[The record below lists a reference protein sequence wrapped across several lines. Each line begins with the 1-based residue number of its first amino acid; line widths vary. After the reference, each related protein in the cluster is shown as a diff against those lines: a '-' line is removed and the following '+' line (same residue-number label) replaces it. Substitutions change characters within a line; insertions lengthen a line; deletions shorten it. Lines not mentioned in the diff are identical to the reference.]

1 MFRQEAKSGISLV
14 VVMLFMLVATI
25 AATATYKWITSEG
38 STSASR
44 MMQREAYQSAIAGI
58 EDARAWITFHGNDMG
73 ALVKQ
78 YRDNIDKY
86 KQAYPISLDTL
97 LHPSMRAGS
106 MQKYHVWITDME
118 VDTAMHR
125 VKLKLLSSGESR
137 NGSVHNE
144 VALLNVDGLYQV
156 KLPRVQRVSHINF
169 DFAYYGG
176 SYTSAGKVTMTSGV
190 VNGNWSGNPP
200 VIERNWIVTGNATLD
215 GNDLAVG
222 ATACIGGNLSVPNN
236 GITTNDL
243 YVGGSFTGVLNANGN
258 AYFNGSADCGRASVR
273 IGGNMTVNGYY
284 LTNQGASGYSTR
296 VSGNLCVDS
305 AGAIVSEGVADVFQ
319 VNGNVWMPG
328 PRNLW
333 FGSGDS
339 CVCDVFDKSN
349 NGNFLR
355 SEICNINSNGEL
367 SYNWPL
373 AGFITKC
380 GGVVASDN
388 QISTNRS
395 SYDKIILGDSS
406 SLVYIAGVRS
416 SSTYNSSNAT
426 YTVTEI
432 NGTKKYCSSRISSDD
447 EWSILINDGG
457 SNNTYLPSSNKN
469 ICGTWGT
476 PVWHEDWG
484 TKTYYVLHDTSAWQK
499 WSSGS
504 YKPYSSVTAAN
515 NKYVIYH
522 TGGLPDNRVVH
533 FGNYN
538 LSDWKKFVG
547 DPNAN
552 ELQIGTVYDRGGASG
567 YNVFKLDPGYNQ
579 MGKKF
584 KSPVEVSGYLV
595 GGDSVFYNIGTGVY
609 KGYNYNISTS
619 KATGSPYCKKGSDQY
634 RPVCGATPWFK
645 SDGTVTSVMDERTF
659 ACAESV
665 MEDCFEIWEP
675 SANGCDG
682 SKYIV
687 EDPLETCDNDYEPY
701 AHVGCA
707 ANITTW
713 PQNGFETALNN
724 CYSQTVQ
731 DPALR
736 ESNLYNGY
744 LVVHI
749 TGSSPGYNYN
759 PSTSTPLNGKF
770 VIIVDDR
777 VKAQNGFPRTTS
789 DTKVFMMLNNGSDK
803 IQGVLEHYFIYTK
816 KNTGTSDQLQLTG
829 TLYSPASLC
838 VTNGFKSSTLTF
850 DQALIDDLSGAGIIS
865 SDGCG
870 AGGGGGEGGNE
881 SSHFEVQDGG
891 DDPYFVAMS
900 PQLGVTVETQYEA
913 RGEDLPSADDAAK
926 MKPTQSFIVLPRIIY
941 LPRNPY
947 GELKDY
953 FSVVPLN
960 GSELIRENVG
970 TPVCAAGLPASGPL
984 FARPSGGVLL
994 NESVYKCVASASGH
1008 PDIPFWV
1015 VVSGMLGQTPQV
1027 WFTEDAHE
1035 MPSTGSAQ
1043 VKVDYEDLSG
1053 GSITIHVTQPS
1064 SLPGWT
1070 IQPINPVEN
1079 PCPNGICS
1087 FTLSGNG
1094 PTPLFNI
1101 QTASASNGSITFQ
1114 LIGDSTYALAS
1125 PWSSTFYMSNVATIN
1140 RVNPSEEEI
1149 DDYCSSA
1156 PDDCPAVGHRSASEW
1171 PDCITD
1177 SSWVKPSGGNPVIVD
1192 TNNSWTVA
1200 AGTSNLTLVKDKDID
1215 NTCVVIIPGYG
1226 DSTFIPGPIVA
1237 NTPYYLKAIAKARK
1251 SSVKV
1256 GFKGDVGDGKNPHL
1270 LIDADT
1276 RSLTCYYNDV
1286 KDSVPKACTMDLYNG
1301 ETVRISIAKSDGQN
1315 ENFNYWRCE
1324 NNGGNTCPTTDP
1336 ISSATYNSFTIK
1348 DNLAV
1353 IYAHFGEVD
1362 EHCFFDEFK
1371 QGSVRCNASNDKY
1384 CVDKC
1389 GNGVN
1394 DVCPSAIEGGG
1405 FTKAKWHLVEGSLS
1419 NIEDTYE
1426 SISID
1431 NAASRSSNRAN
1442 REAVKVMSTV
1452 QAGVHGTLKALVQ
1465 LPKATSS
1472 YGKTSANIA
1481 KSGLM
1486 LRSNATGTEFL
1497 MLNVFVNNSGKLEAR
1512 LCPNAGTENCLD
1524 SIPKKG
1530 GAGLS
1535 VTPSSMVMV
1544 EAQLTDSNTLE
1555 LKVFSGNYY
1564 GTPDTYTTSFK
1575 LNNLLNSY
1583 NDRTHEY
1590 VGFSMADPNFKIY
1603 GIGWSSDDYGADGCW
1618 DTYPTVK
1625 CSFAAKAEQG
1635 VIPLNTTVK
1644 PWVGHS
1650 GWFDSQECT
1659 PAYYYDNGTDACG
1672 GQSGS
1677 ETACSNDGYV
1687 FSSDGAGQHGYRDN
1701 NGVDVKAAKA
1711 WLNCLTNDNQA
1722 VAWAAGTNR
1731 AHCGM
1736 FWTGEF
1742 TECTNHENLGT
1753 ISSISSGG
1761 GVEMITLTGTFN
1773 LRASKLNVTLENPN
1787 SSEVEVWL
1795 LSENAAWGESG
1806 FASNSV
1812 KFTGSSASFDVVEA
1826 LAEGAQGFDP
1836 EHVKQV
1842 VVKNLGAYS
1851 VTNVSVTS
1859 TCKNAV
1865 GISNCQVSYNRSEGR
1880 WEVSA
1885 DVSNKGKVS
1894 GYSVTGRVGSSDVVT
1909 STAEPSFSDDH
1920 ATWNISHN
1928 PYASYQGSTFDF
1940 TASVTNASGET
1951 ISTTCEPPVTIGS
1964 ITCSNAASSPIA
1976 SGAAWPAFTFKLND
1990 CPQNSCDY
1998 DIYFDGSI
2006 LSGNDACA
2014 QGSCS
2019 GSGSGQQSRT
2029 KSGNAEECNTDGGC
2043 SHTYEVRSSNAEK
2056 NFTPCNVSFIVQ
2068 KKVTTEV
2075 TATCSVGGSL
2085 YQGQQ
2090 LTLNVS
2096 NITNVPNLNN
2106 NVQMVWTFN
2115 GSSKTI
2121 DCGSSN
2127 CWNNTITAPAP
2138 GTYSYS
2144 LSYNGNPVE
2153 GCSGTVEIG
2162 SILTCSVSPTTVDK
2176 GGSYAFTA
2184 NAAVGCSNCSFTD
2197 ATGAVENNLSLQAG
2211 GSLTRNKTA
2220 SSTGSKTLSFACNSC
2235 NNNVSA
2241 SCSASLTVNA
2251 VAPSFSCPTNQ
2262 TETVS
2267 TSVSITPQNLT
2278 GCEDGCS
2285 YTISGTSVTGNGY
2298 TGGAL
2303 PGFVGP
2309 SSAGTVS
2316 YTVSLTNTAGTDS
2329 HNCSI
2334 TYNAATPVI
2343 CHCADYCGSGCENN
2357 VVTGNISQNPFTGCI
2372 FVVSATRLDINQG
2385 YTVNGSTPS
2394 SGQLCYDNATNCS
2407 NALANYTA
2415 VDGGWYFYV
2424 VNKYTDVH
2432 STGYNPCAPNVQP
2445 VLDDCPVES
2454 STLSPGSAVS
2464 ITPVLSTNCN
2474 TQSGCTYVISGDFST
2489 TGTYRTGTI
2498 EFTDTGAS
2506 NGNSRNYSLVL
2517 SNSEG
2522 SSGACSIG
2530 PITYSSA
2537 ATINVDLSSGNSYDF
2552 EVGKEYK
2559 ITGCTSSTSNLK
2571 CDSNGGGNEMWV
2583 NGSKVWTSF
2592 SWQNMTGN
2600 YQSTGNNNGV
2610 GHCVVGNTIQVK
2622 NGLLRCINGY

>member
-44 MMQREAYQSAIAGI
+44 MMQREAYQSALAGI

-176 SYTSAGKVTMTSGV
+176 SYRTSGSTTMTSGV
-190 VNGNWSGNPP
+190 VNGNWNGNPP
-200 VIERNWIVTGNATLD
+200 TVERNWIVTGNATLS
-215 GNDLAVG
+215 GSDLAVG
-222 ATACIGGNLSVPNN
+222 ATTCIGGNASIQNK
-236 GITTNDL
+236 GITTTDI
-243 YVGGSFTGVLNANGN
+243 YVGGDFSGVVNAAGS
-258 AYFNGSADCGRASVR
+258 AYFNGDADCGNGSMR

-284 LTNQGASGYSTR
+284 MTNQSASGYSTR
-296 VSGNLCVDS
+296 VTGNLCVDS
-305 AGAIVSEGVADVFQ
+305 AGAIVSEATGDVFQ

-328 PRNLW
+328 PQNLW
-333 FGSGDS
+333 YGAVEGVG
-339 CVCDVFDKSN
+339 CVCNIYSPAWASDASHLVSSNVPCTKS
-349 NGNFLR
+349 GADW
-355 SEICNINSNGEL
+355 SEGKNYVQTGCTSRRLAGTGSNG
-367 SYNWPL
+367 
-373 AGFITKC
+373 
-380 GGVVASDN
+380 VSDN
-388 QISTNRS
+388 QN
-395 SYDKIILGDSS
+395 SYEKIILGDSS
-406 SLVYIAGVRS
+406 SLVYIAGVIS
-416 SSTYNSSNAT
+416 SSTYNSTKANYSI
-426 YTVTEI
+426 TE
-432 NGTKKYCSSRISSDD
+432 TKSKKYCPTPISSND
-447 EWSILINDGG
+447 EWSIRNGSGGGESGDILI
-457 SNNTYLPSSNKN
+457 PSSTKN

-476 PVWHEDWG
+476 PHYENWSPSA
-484 TKTYYVLHDTSAWQK
+484 YYVLYTRNWQD
-499 WSSGS
+499 WDYGS
-504 YKPYSSVTAAN
+504 YKPYSSVTAAAD
-515 NKYVIYH
+515 KYAIYY
-522 TGGLPDNRVVH
+522 TGGVTDVR
-533 FGNYN
+533 FGSYN
-538 LSDWKKFVG
+538 LSDWYVLNNWVNDQQRQIRLDYAGEDYGRGTNPIYRFFKPSTASDQFPWKF
-547 DPNAN
+547 
-552 ELQIGTVYDRGGASG
+552 T
-567 YNVFKLDPGYNQ
+567 
-579 MGKKF
+579 
-584 KSPVEVSGYLV
+584 SPVPVGGYLV
-595 GGDSVFYNIGTGVY
+595 GGDSIFYNVGTGVY
-609 KGYNYNISTS
+609 KGYNYDIDAG
-619 KATGSPYCKKGSDQY
+619 KATGSPYCRKGSDQY
-634 RPVCGATPWFK
+634 RPVCGVTPWFK
-645 SDGTVTSVMDERTF
+645 SSGTVSSVMDERTF

-682 SKYIV
+682 SQYIV
-687 EDPLETCDNDYEPY
+687 EDPLETCHNDYEPY

-713 PQNGFETALNN
+713 GQNGFETALNN

-759 PSTSTPLNGKF
+759 PSTSTPLNGRF

-789 DTKVFMMLNNGSDK
+789 DTRVFMMLNSGAEK

-816 KNTGTSDQLQLTG
+816 QNTGTSDQLTLTG
-829 TLYSPASLC
+829 TLYSPAALC
-838 VTNGFKSSTLTF
+838 VTNHFQSSTLTF

-870 AGGGGGEGGNE
+870 AGGGGGEGGSE

-891 DDPYFVAMS
+891 DDPYFIAMS

-960 GSELIRENVG
+960 GSGLIRENVG

-1035 MPSTGSAQ
+1035 MPSTGTAQ

-1070 IQPINPVEN
+1070 IEPINPDGDA
-1079 PCPNGICS
+1079 CPNGICS

-1094 PTPLFNI
+1094 GPTALFNI

-1149 DDYCSSA
+1149 NDYCSSA
-1156 PDDCPAVGHRSASEW
+1156 PDDCPEVGHRSASEW

-1226 DSTFIPGPIVA
+1226 DSTFIPGPIEA
-1237 NTPYYLKAIAKARK
+1237 NTSYYLKAIAKARK

-1315 ENFNYWRCE
+1315 DNFNYWRCE

-1348 DNLAV
+1348 DNLAI

-1371 QGSVRCNASNDKY
+1371 QGGVSCNASNSKY

-1389 GNGVN
+1389 GNGAN

-1405 FTKAKWHLVEGSLS
+1405 YTNSKWHLVEGSLA

-1524 SIPKKG
+1524 SIPKNH
-1530 GAGLS
+1530 GASLS

-1544 EAQLTDSNTLE
+1544 EAQLTDSTLE
-1555 LKVFSGNYY
+1555 LTVFSGNYY

-1575 LNNLLNSY
+1575 LNNLPNSY

-1603 GIGWSSDDYGADGCW
+1603 GIGWSSEDYGADGCW

-1635 VIPLNTTVK
+1635 VIPVNTTVK

-1650 GWFDSQECT
+1650 GWFDSKDCT

-1672 GQSGS
+1672 GHSGS
-1677 ETACSNDGYV
+1677 ETACSSDGYV
-1687 FSSDGAGQHGYRDN
+1687 FSSDGAGQHGYRVN

-1711 WLNCLTNDNQA
+1711 WLNCLTNDDQA

-1742 TECTNHENLGT
+1742 SECTNHENLGT

-1761 GVEMITLTGTFN
+1761 GVEMITLVGTVN
-1773 LRASKLNVTLENPN
+1773 LRGSKLNFALENPN

-1795 LSENAAWGESG
+1795 LSENATWGESG

-1812 KFTGSSASFDVVEA
+1812 RFTGSSASFDVVET

-1842 VVKNLGAYS
+1842 VVKNPGAYS

-1865 GISNCQVSYNRSEGR
+1865 GISNCQVSYNSSEGR
-1880 WEVSA
+1880 WEVTA

-1928 PYASYQGSTFDF
+1928 PYGSYQGSTFDF

-1964 ITCSNAASSPIA
+1964 ITCSNAASSNIA
-1976 SGAAWPAFTFKLND
+1976 SSAAWPAFTFKLND

-2006 LSGNDACA
+2006 LSGNDACV

-2019 GSGSGQQSRT
+2019 GSGGGQQSRT
-2029 KSGNAEECNTDGGC
+2029 KSGNAEECNTNGGC
-2043 SHTYEVRSSNAEK
+2043 SHSYEVRSSNAEK

-2085 YQGQQ
+2085 YQGQGIQ
-2090 LTLNVS
+2090 LNVS
-2096 NITNVPNLNN
+2096 NITNLNN
-2106 NVQMVWTFN
+2106 QGNMTWSLN
-2115 GSSKTI
+2115 GSTQVLTCNS
-2121 DCGSSN
+2121 GG
-2127 CWNNTITAPAP
+2127 CWNNAMNAPTTP
-2138 GTYSYS
+2138 GTYSYTLTYS
-2144 LSYNGNPVE
+2144 GGEV
-2153 GCSGTVEIG
+2153 CSGTVVIEPA
-2162 SILTCSVSPTTVDK
+2162 LTCSVNPTTLSK
-2176 GGSYAFTA
+2176 GDNYTFTGS
-2184 NAAVGCSNCSFTD
+2184 NNVNCWSCTYTYDSGSEGNHNPTD
-2197 ATGAVENNLSLQAG
+2197 AITKAASTTG
-2211 GSLTRNKTA
+2211 T
-2220 SSTGSKTLSFACNSC
+2220 KTLTLSCTC
-2235 NNNVSA
+2235 NNSITATCSKDITINQAPPAFQCETNKSA
-2241 SCSASLTVNA
+2241 
-2251 VAPSFSCPTNQ
+2251 
-2262 TETVS
+2262 TVS
-2267 TSVSITPQNLT
+2267 TSISLTPQNLT

-2285 YTISGTSVTGNGY
+2285 YTVAGTSVTGNGY

-2303 PGFVGP
+2303 PSFTGP
-2309 SSAGTVS
+2309 SSAGTQT
-2316 YTVSLTNTAGTDS
+2316 YTVSLTNSANTTSHDCSVTWTAVS
-2329 HNCSI
+2329 SSS
-2334 TYNAATPVI
+2334 AAPASSSSAGGG
-2343 CHCADYCGSGCENN
+2343 CHCTDYCDEGCGSIITATNSDYYGANR
-2357 VVTGNISQNPFTGCI
+2357 CI
-2372 FVVSATRLDINQG
+2372 FMTSANNLNLTQAGI
-2385 YTVNGSTPS
+2385 TVNGSSANIYCTS
-2394 SGQLCYDNATNCS
+2394 SGDCSSKLASYPQKDGGWYVYVPNVWVHVEISGSNPCSGGGGGGASSSSAAVSSSSGGGGGGGDYDNATVGTQYNGPKKIQ
-2407 NALANYTA
+2407 YT
-2415 VDGGWYFYV
+2415 
-2424 VNKYTDVH
+2424 
-2432 STGYNPCAPNVQP
+2432 S
-2445 VLDDCPVES
+2445 
-2454 STLSPGSAVS
+2454 GSACQIS
-2464 ITPVLSTNCN
+2464 AST
-2474 TQSGCTYVISGDFST
+2474 SGW
-2489 TGTYRTGTI
+2489 TGWM
-2498 EFTDTGAS
+2498 
-2506 NGNSRNYSLVL
+2506 
-2517 SNSEG
+2517 SEG
-2522 SSGACSIG
+2522 SAYNNWGTGALVSLSPTIKIDVPSGQWFKFDNC
-2530 PITYSSA
+2530 
-2537 ATINVDLSSGNSYDF
+2537 
-2552 EVGKEYK
+2552 
-2559 ITGCTSSTSNLK
+2559 
-2571 CDSNGGGNEMWV
+2571 W
-2583 NGSKVWTSF
+2583 
-2592 SWQNMTGN
+2592 
-2600 YQSTGNNNGV
+2600 
-2610 GHCVVGNTIQVK
+2610 
-2622 NGLLRCINGY
+2622 

>member
-1 MFRQEAKSGISLV
+1 
-14 VVMLFMLVATI
+14 MLFMLVATI

-44 MMQREAYQSAIAGI
+44 MMQREAYQSALAGI

-176 SYTSAGKVTMTSGV
+176 SYKTSGNVTMTSGV
-190 VNGNWSGNPP
+190 VNGNWNGNPP
-200 VIERNWIVTGNATLD
+200 TVERNWIVTGNATLS
-215 GNDLAVG
+215 GSDLKVG
-222 ATACIGGNLSVPNN
+222 ATACIGGNASIQNK
-236 GITTNDL
+236 GITTTDL
-243 YVGGSFTGVLNANGN
+243 YVGGNFSGVVNASGS
-258 AYFNGSADCGRASVR
+258 AYFNGDADCGNGTMR

-284 LTNQGASGYSTR
+284 QTNQAAGGYTTR

-305 AGAIVSEGVADVFQ
+305 AGAIISEGTNDVFQ

-328 PRNLW
+328 PQNLW
-333 FGSGDS
+333 FGTFESTGSGRRLVTS
-339 CVCDVFDKSN
+339 
-349 NGNFLR
+349 
-355 SEICNINSNGEL
+355 
-367 SYNWPL
+367 
-373 AGFITKC
+373 
-380 GGVVASDN
+380 SDN
-388 QISTNRS
+388 QNT
-395 SYDKIILGDSS
+395 YKKIILGDSS
-406 SLVYIAGVRS
+406 SLVYIAGVIS
-416 SSTYNSSNAT
+416 SSTYNSTKANYSI
-426 YTVTEI
+426 TE
-432 NGTKKYCSSRISSDD
+432 TKSKKYCPTPISSND
-447 EWSILINDGG
+447 EWSIRIGSGG
-457 SNNTYLPSSNKN
+457 GESGDILFPSSAKN

-476 PVWHEDWG
+476 PHYENWSPAAYYALYTRNWQDWD
-484 TKTYYVLHDTSAWQK
+484 Y
-499 WSSGS
+499 GS
-504 YKPYSSVTAAN
+504 YKPYPSVTAAPD
-515 NKYVIYH
+515 KYAIYY
-522 TGGLPDNRVVH
+522 TGGVTDVR
-533 FGNYN
+533 FGSYN
-538 LSDWKKFVG
+538 LSDWFVLNNWVNDQQRQIRLDYVREDTERGAYRRFKPSTASDQMPWKF
-547 DPNAN
+547 
-552 ELQIGTVYDRGGASG
+552 T
-567 YNVFKLDPGYNQ
+567 
-579 MGKKF
+579 
-584 KSPVEVSGYLV
+584 SPVAVGGYIV
-595 GGDSVFYNIGTGVY
+595 GGDSIFYNVGTGVY
-609 KGYNYNISTS
+609 KGYHYDISAG
-619 KATGSPYCKKGSDQY
+619 KATGSPFCRKGNDQY
-634 RPVCGATPWFK
+634 RPVCGVTPWFK
-645 SDGTVTSVMDERTF
+645 SDGTVTSVMDSLTF

-665 MEDCFEIWEP
+665 MGDCFEIWEP

-687 EDPLETCDNDYEPY
+687 EDPLETCHNDYEPY

-713 PQNGFETALNN
+713 PQSGFEKKLND
-724 CYSQTVQ
+724 CYSETVQ

-789 DTKVFMMLNNGSDK
+789 DTKVFMMLNSGAEK

-816 KNTGTSDQLQLTG
+816 QNTGTSDQLKLTG

-838 VTNGFKSSTLTF
+838 VTNHFQSSTLTF

-870 AGGGGGEGGNE
+870 AGGGGGEGGSE

-891 DDPYFVAMS
+891 DDPYFIAMS

-1035 MPSTGSAQ
+1035 MPTTGEAPVNIDFEDIST
-1043 VKVDYEDLSG
+1043 D
-1053 GSITIHVTQPS
+1053 ITIHVTMPS
-1064 SLPGWT
+1064 ALPAGWT
-1070 IQPINPVEN
+1070 VTPNTDILHGTE
-1079 PCPNGICS
+1079 CPNSICS
-1087 FTLSGNG
+1087 FDLHAGANG
-1094 PTPLFNI
+1094 PKKLFDVT
-1101 QTASASNGSITFQ
+1101 TASASNGSITFQ

-1125 PWSSTFYMSNVATIN
+1125 PWSSTFYMANVATIN

-1149 DDYCSSA
+1149 DDYCASA
-1156 PDDCPAVGHRSASEW
+1156 PDDCPEVGHRSASEW

-1177 SSWVKPSGGNPVIVD
+1177 SSWVKPSGGDPAIID
-1192 TNNSWTVA
+1192 TNNSWSVA
-1200 AGTSNLTLVKDKDID
+1200 AGTSNLTLVKDKDIE
-1215 NTCVVIIPGYG
+1215 NSCVVIIPGYG
-1226 DSTFIPGPIVA
+1226 DSTFIPGPVVA

-1276 RSLTCYYNDV
+1276 RSLTCYYNNV

-1315 ENFNYWRCE
+1315 DNFNYWRCE

-1371 QGSVRCNASNDKY
+1371 QGGVSCNASNSKY
-1384 CVDKC
+1384 CIDKC
-1389 GNGVN
+1389 GNGAS

-1405 FTKAKWHLVEGSLS
+1405 YTNSKWHLVEGSLA

-1431 NAASRSSNRAN
+1431 NAASRGSNRAN
-1442 REAVKVMSTV
+1442 RSAVKVMSTV
-1452 QAGVHGTLKALVQ
+1452 QAGIHGTLKALVQ

-1524 SIPKKG
+1524 SIPKNH
-1530 GAGLS
+1530 GASLS

-1544 EAQLTDSNTLE
+1544 EAQLTDTNTLE
-1555 LKVFSGNYY
+1555 LTVFSGNYY

-1575 LNNLLNSY
+1575 LNNLPNSY

-1603 GIGWSSDDYGADGCW
+1603 GIGWSSEDYGADGCW

-1635 VIPLNTTVK
+1635 VIPLNTTVQ

-1650 GWFDSQECT
+1650 GWFDSKSCT

-1672 GQSGS
+1672 GHSGS

-1687 FSSDGAGQHGYRDN
+1687 FSSDGAGQHGYRVN

-1711 WLNCLTNDNQA
+1711 WLNCLTNDDQA

-1742 TECTNHENLGT
+1742 SECTNHENLGT

-1761 GVEMITLTGTFN
+1761 GVEMITLTGTVN
-1773 LRASKLNVTLENPN
+1773 LRGSKLNVTLDNPN
-1787 SSEVEVWL
+1787 NSEVEVWL
-1795 LSENAAWGESG
+1795 LSENATWGESG

-1851 VTNVSVTS
+1851 VTNVSVS
-1859 TCKNAV
+1859 SSCKNAV
-1865 GISNCQVSYNRSEGR
+1865 GISNCQVSYNSSEGR
-1880 WEVSA
+1880 WEVTA

-1894 GYSVTGRVGSSDVVT
+1894 GYSVTGRVGASDVVT

-1928 PYASYQGSTFDF
+1928 PYGSYQGSTFDF

-1964 ITCSNAASSPIA
+1964 ITCSNAASSNIA
-1976 SGAAWPAFTFKLND
+1976 SGAKWPAFTFKLND

-2029 KSGNAEECNTDGGC
+2029 KSGNAEECNTNGGC
-2043 SHTYEVRSSNAEK
+2043 SHSYEVRSSNAEK

-2068 KKVTTEV
+2068 KKVSTEV

-2085 YQGQQ
+2085 YQGQGIQ
-2090 LTLNVS
+2090 LNVS
-2096 NITNVPNLNN
+2096 NLTNVSNQVAMTWNLN
-2106 NVQMVWTFN
+2106 
-2115 GSSKTI
+2115 GSTKTLQ
-2121 DCGSSN
+2121 CNSGG
-2127 CWNNTITAPAP
+2127 CWDNAMNAPTTP
-2138 GTYSYS
+2138 GTYSYT
-2144 LSYNGNPVE
+2144 LTYNGGEV
-2153 GCSGTVEIG
+2153 CSGTVVIEPA
-2162 SILTCSVSPTTVDK
+2162 LTCSVNPTTLSK
-2176 GGSYAFTA
+2176 GDNYTFTGS
-2184 NAAVGCSNCSFTD
+2184 NNVNCWSCTYTYDSGSEGNHNPTD
-2197 ATGAVENNLSLQAG
+2197 AITKAASTTG
-2211 GSLTRNKTA
+2211 T
-2220 SSTGSKTLSFACNSC
+2220 KTLTLSCTC
-2235 NNNVSA
+2235 NNSITATCSKDITINQAPPAFQCETNKSA
-2241 SCSASLTVNA
+2241 
-2251 VAPSFSCPTNQ
+2251 
-2262 TETVS
+2262 TVS
-2267 TSVSITPQNLT
+2267 TSISLTPQNLS

-2285 YTISGTSVTGNGY
+2285 YTIAGTSVTGNGY
-2298 TGGAL
+2298 TSGAL
-2303 PGFVGP
+2303 PGFTGP

-2316 YTVSLTNTAGTDS
+2316 YTVSLTNSANTTSHDCSVTWTAVS
-2329 HNCSI
+2329 SSS
-2334 TYNAATPVI
+2334 AAVSSSSAGGG
-2343 CHCADYCGSGCENN
+2343 CHCTCPSGCNN
-2357 VVTGNISQNPFTGCI
+2357 VITSGSWSNHTNCYFATAIN
-2372 FVVSATRLDINQG
+2372 FVGPYNSTVVN
-2385 YTVNGSTPS
+2385 VNGTTFSGNWFGGS
-2394 SGQLCYDNATNCS
+2394 SMPAKK
-2407 NALANYTA
+2407 
-2415 VDGGWYFYV
+2415 DGGWYIQFTTV
-2424 VNKYTDVH
+2424 D
-2432 STGYNPCAPNVQP
+2432 
-2445 VLDDCPVES
+2445 
-2454 STLSPGSAVS
+2454 GSEAA
-2464 ITPVLSTNCN
+2464 
-2474 TQSGCTYVISGDFST
+2474 
-2489 TGTYRTGTI
+2489 
-2498 EFTDTGAS
+2498 EFTIGSPTCG
-2506 NGNSRNYSLVL
+2506 GGGG
-2517 SNSEG
+2517 G
-2522 SSGACSIG
+2522 SS
-2530 PITYSSA
+2530 SSA
-2537 ATINVDLSSGNSYDF
+2537 AASS
-2552 EVGKEYK
+2552 
-2559 ITGCTSSTSNLK
+2559 SSA
-2571 CDSNGGGNEMWV
+2571 GGGGTIAINASSEISIPAGTHTV
-2583 NGSKVWTSF
+2583 TCSGAGTISC
-2592 SWQNMTGN
+2592 GH
-2600 YQSTGNNNGV
+2600 YIDYSTRTIKLDGNNCDLPREIGW
-2610 GHCVVGNTIQVK
+2610 GNCGGGSCKSTPQTLETSVDIK
-2622 NGLLRCINGY
+2622 CKALY

>member
-1 MFRQEAKSGISLV
+1 
-14 VVMLFMLVATI
+14 MLFMLVATI

-44 MMQREAYQSAIAGI
+44 MMQREAYQSALAGI

-86 KQAYPISLDTL
+86 KQVYPISLDTL
-97 LHPSMRAGS
+97 LHPSMRAGAA
-106 MQKYHVWITDME
+106 QKYHVWITDME

-176 SYTSAGKVTMTSGV
+176 SYKSSGPVTMTSGV
-190 VNGNWSGNPP
+190 VNGNWNGNPP
-200 VIERNWIVTGNATLD
+200 TVERNWIVTGNATLS
-215 GNDLAVG
+215 GSNLTVG
-222 ATACIGGNLSVPNN
+222 ATTCIGGNASIQNN
-236 GITTNDL
+236 GITTTDI
-243 YVGGSFTGVLNANGN
+243 YVGGNFKGVLNASGN
-258 AYFNGSADCGRASVR
+258 AYFNGDADCENGSMR

-284 LTNQGASGYSTR
+284 QTNQAAGGYSTR
-296 VSGNLCVDS
+296 VTGNLCVDS
-305 AGAIVSEGVADVFQ
+305 VGAIISEGTNVVFQ

-328 PRNLW
+328 PQNLW
-333 FGSGDS
+333 FGSFESTGS
-339 CVCDVFDKSN
+339 GRRLVS
-349 NGNFLR
+349 
-355 SEICNINSNGEL
+355 S
-367 SYNWPL
+367 
-373 AGFITKC
+373 
-380 GGVVASDN
+380 SDN
-388 QISTNRS
+388 QNTYN
-395 SYDKIILGDSS
+395 KIILGDSAS
-406 SLVYIAGVRS
+406 TVYIAGAIS
-416 SSTYNSSNAT
+416 SSTYNSTKANYSI
-426 YTVTEI
+426 TE
-432 NGTKKYCSSRISSDD
+432 TKSKKYCPTPISSND
-447 EWSILINDGG
+447 EWSIREYSGG
-457 SNNTYLPSSNKN
+457 GESGDILYPSSTKN

-476 PVWHEDWG
+476 PHWEDWSPSA
-484 TKTYYVLHDTSAWQK
+484 YYVLYTRNWQD
-499 WSSGS
+499 WSYNT
-504 YKPYSSVTAAN
+504 YKPYSSVTAAAD
-515 NKYVIYH
+515 KYAIYY
-522 TGGLPDNRVVH
+522 TGGVTDVR
-533 FGNYN
+533 FGSYN
-538 LSDWKKFVG
+538 LSNWYVLNNWVTDQQR
-547 DPNAN
+547 
-552 ELQIGTVYDRGGASG
+552 QIRLDHARDDYGRGTNPVYR
-567 YNVFKLDPGYNQ
+567 VFKPSTSSDQ
-579 MGKKF
+579 MPWKF
-584 KSPVEVSGYLV
+584 TSPVAVGGYLV
-595 GGDSVFYNIGTGVY
+595 GGDSIFYNVGTGVY
-609 KGYNYNISTS
+609 KGYNYDISAG

-634 RPVCGATPWFK
+634 RPVCGVMPWFK

-665 MEDCFEIWEP
+665 MEDCYEIWEP

-682 SKYIV
+682 SQYIV
-687 EDPLETCDNDYEPY
+687 EDPLETCHNDYEPY

-713 PQNGFETALNN
+713 GQNGFETALNN

-770 VIIVDDR
+770 IIIVDNR

-789 DTKVFMMLNNGSDK
+789 DTKVFMMLNDGSDK

-816 KNTGTSDQLQLTG
+816 KNTGTSDQLKLTG

-838 VTNGFKSSTLTF
+838 VTNNFQSSTLTF
-850 DQALIDDLSGAGIIS
+850 DQALVDDLSAAGIIS

-870 AGGGGGEGGNE
+870 AGGSGGEGGSE
-881 SSHFEVQDGG
+881 SSHLEIQDGG
-891 DDPYFVAMS
+891 NDPYFIAMS

-970 TPVCAAGLPASGPL
+970 TPVCAAGLPASGSL

-994 NESVYKCVASASGH
+994 NEGVYRCVASASGH
-1008 PDIPFWV
+1008 PDVPFWV

-1035 MPSTGSAQ
+1035 MPTTGSAQ
-1043 VKVDYEDLSG
+1043 VEVDYEDLSG
-1053 GSITIHVTQPS
+1053 AGNGTVTIHVFMPS
-1064 SLPGWT
+1064 SVPAGWT
-1070 IQPINPVEN
+1070 VTPINPVGDG
-1079 PCPNGICS
+1079 CPNSICS
-1087 FTLSGNG
+1087 FTISGNG
-1094 PTPLFNI
+1094 PTALFDVT
-1101 QTASASNGSITFQ
+1101 TASASNGSITFQ

-1156 PDDCPAVGHRSASEW
+1156 PDDCPEVGHRSASEW

-1177 SSWVKPSGGNPVIVD
+1177 SSWVKPSGGGPVIID

-1200 AGTSNLTLVKDKDID
+1200 AGTSNLTLVPDRDIHEA
-1215 NTCVVIIPGYG
+1215 CVVIIPGYG
-1226 DSTFIPGPIVA
+1226 DSTFIPGPVVA
-1237 NTPYYLKAIAKARK
+1237 NTSYYLKAIAKARK

-1315 ENFNYWRCE
+1315 DNFNYWRCE

-1348 DNLAV
+1348 DNLAI

-1371 QGSVRCNASNDKY
+1371 QGGVRCNASNSKY
-1384 CVDKC
+1384 CIDKC
-1389 GNGVN
+1389 GNGAS

-1405 FTKAKWHLVEGSLS
+1405 YTNSKWHLVEGALGD
-1419 NIEDTYE
+1419 IEDTYE

-1431 NAASRSSNRAN
+1431 NAASRGSNRAN
-1442 REAVKVMSTV
+1442 RSAVKVMSTV
-1452 QAGVHGTLKALVQ
+1452 QAGIHGTLKALVQ

-1524 SIPKKG
+1524 SIPKNH
-1530 GAGLS
+1530 GASLS

-1544 EAQLTDSNTLE
+1544 EAQLTDTNTLE
-1555 LKVFSGNYY
+1555 LTVFSGNYY

-1575 LNNLLNSY
+1575 LNSLPNSY

-1635 VIPLNTTVK
+1635 VIPLNTTVQ

-1650 GWFDSQECT
+1650 GWFDSKSCT

-1672 GQSGS
+1672 GHSGS

-1711 WLNCLTNDNQA
+1711 WLNCLTNDDQA

-1742 TECTNHENLGT
+1742 SECTNHENLGT

-1761 GVEMITLTGTFN
+1761 GIEMITLTGTVN

-1812 KFTGSSASFDVVEA
+1812 KFTGSSASFDVVET

-1842 VVKNLGAYS
+1842 VVKNPGAYS

-1865 GISNCQVSYNRSEGR
+1865 GISNCQVSYNTADGR
-1880 WEVSA
+1880 WEVTA
-1885 DVSNKGKVS
+1885 DVSNKSKVS

-1909 STAEPSFSDDH
+1909 STAAPSFSEDH

-1964 ITCSNAASSPIA
+1964 ITCSNPASSNIA

-2056 NFTPCNVSFIVQ
+2056 NFDPCEVSFIVQ
-2068 KKVTTEV
+2068 KKVTTEI

-2085 YQGQQ
+2085 YQGQGLQ
-2090 LTLNVS
+2090 LNVS
-2096 NITNVPNLNN
+2096 NLTNVNN
-2106 NVQMVWTFN
+2106 QVAMTWSLN
-2115 GSSKTI
+2115 GSTQTLQCNS
-2121 DCGSSN
+2121 GG
-2127 CWNNTITAPAP
+2127 CWDNAMNAPTTP
-2138 GTYSYS
+2138 GTYSYTLTYS
-2144 LSYNGNPVE
+2144 GNEV
-2153 GCSGTVEIG
+2153 CSGTVVIEPA
-2162 SILTCSVSPTTVDK
+2162 LTCNVNPTTLNK
-2176 GGSYAFTA
+2176 GDNYTFTGS
-2184 NAAVGCSNCSFTD
+2184 NNVNCWSCTYTYDSGSEGNHNPTD
-2197 ATGAVENNLSLQAG
+2197 AITKAASTTG
-2211 GSLTRNKTA
+2211 T
-2220 SSTGSKTLSFACNSC
+2220 KTLTLSCTC
-2235 NNNVSA
+2235 NNSITATCSKDITINQAPPAFQCETNKSA
-2241 SCSASLTVNA
+2241 
-2251 VAPSFSCPTNQ
+2251 P
-2262 TETVS
+2262 VS
-2267 TSVSITPQNLT
+2267 TSIALTPQNLS

-2285 YTISGTSVTGNGY
+2285 YTIAGTSVTGNGY
-2298 TGGAL
+2298 TSGAL
-2303 PGFVGP
+2303 PSFTGP
-2309 SSAGTVS
+2309 SNAGTQT
-2316 YTVSLTNTAGTDS
+2316 YTVSLTNSANTTSHDCSVTWTAVSSSSSAPASSSAGGG
-2329 HNCSI
+2329 
-2334 TYNAATPVI
+2334 
-2343 CHCADYCGSGCENN
+2343 CHCTDYCDAGCNNIELASGDYNSSAENRC
-2357 VVTGNISQNPFTGCI
+2357 VF
-2372 FVVSATRLDINQG
+2372 FASATKLNFGDHSSK
-2385 YTVNGSTPS
+2385 YLYLNGKKFDYNMNEVCNSASTCESWLASNVPS
-2394 SGQLCYDNATNCS
+2394 
-2407 NALANYTA
+2407 TA
-2415 VDGGWYFYV
+2415 DGGYYMYLPGSYNYASVTISGFDPCATV
-2424 VNKYTDVH
+2424 TSPTITACPVASATV
-2432 STGYNPCAPNVQP
+2432 STGGKVK
-2445 VLDDCPVES
+2445 
-2454 STLSPGSAVS
+2454 
-2464 ITPVLSTNCN
+2464 ITPTTTNCN
-2474 TQSGCTYVISGDFST
+2474 VMGGCDYTILPDGTGDKTGKYYSGNITFTGESTPGTVNYTIAISNSAGAAPSTCAFSVEYKVPEVTTIALGQTKSIKCGDSFKTNITCSNNC
-2489 TGTYRTGTI
+2489 
-2498 EFTDTGAS
+2498 AKVKC
-2506 NGNSRNYSLVL
+2506 NGNFSKTVTGSV
-2517 SNSEG
+2517 SGPKTEG
-2522 SSGACSIG
+2522 QYNDVQFINGWAN
-2530 PITYSSA
+2530 T
-2537 ATINVDLSSGNSYDF
+2537 ATINETFSTECADDKTLSCSASC
-2552 EVGKEYK
+2552 
-2559 ITGCTSSTSNLK
+2559 GC
-2571 CDSNGGGNEMWV
+2571 
-2583 NGSKVWTSF
+2583 
-2592 SWQNMTGN
+2592 
-2600 YQSTGNNNGV
+2600 
-2610 GHCVVGNTIQVK
+2610 
-2622 NGLLRCINGY
+2622 